1 MGSPGTPHQP
11 APQPAGMEARQW
23 CGDLR
28 PADGGRTVTLCGWV
42 DRRRDHGGVIFI
54 DLRDR
59 SGTVQITVDPELA
72 GSDPAAREAFAAA
85 FETASHLRNETVLQV
100 SGRLRERPAESINER
115 LATGQVEVVASAIT
129 VLNAV
134 KGNLPFPVSVHDEE
148 NTREELRLRHRY
160 LDLRRE
166 RMNGNLRLRHQV
178 VKTIRAF
185 LAGAG
190 PAEAGEGFIEVETPV
205 LTRSTPEGA
214 RDYLVPSRVCGGEW
228 FALPQSPQLFKQ
240 LLMVGG
246 LERYYQI
253 ARCFRDEDL
262 RADRQPE
269 FTQLDMEMSFLDQE
283 QILALNERLI
293 AAIWKQVK
301 GVELPRPFPRLSW
314 HEAMERY
321 GTDRPDTRYGLE
333 LVTVSDLVA
342 GMGFKVFS
350 GAVAAGGA
358 VKVLP
363 VPGGNAAISN
373 VRIKPG
379 GDVFSEAQ
387 KAGAGGL
394 AFIRV
399 RENGEIDTIGA
410 IKDNLSP
417 EVKAELLARTGAQ
430 PGTLLLFG
438 AGDTATVNKA
448 LDRVRQFLAR
458 ELALVPKDPRAGT
471 SQGAASGAEGAEAG
485 AAEAAASEGWHFL
498 WVVDFPMF
506 DYNAEE
512 QRYEALHHPFC
523 APNAED
529 LGDDPAQWAAK
540 LPGARAQA
548 YDLVLN
554 GLELGGGSLRIHD
567 SALQRQVLQT
577 IGLPLE
583 EAERQFGF
591 LLEALDM
598 GAPPHGGIAFGL
610 DRMTMLLAG
619 EESIR
624 DTIAFP
630 KTQQARCLMTQAPAG
645 VAGKQLE
652 ELHVASTWTEEA

>member
-1 MGSPGTPHQP
+1 MRSHS
-11 APQPAGMEARQW
+11 

-28 PADGGRTVTLCGWV
+28 PEAIEQTVQLCGWV

-59 SGTVQITVDPELA
+59 SGTVQLTVDPDVA
-72 GSDPAAREAFAAA
+72 SGDPSVKAAFAEAFA
-85 FETASHLRNETVLQV
+85 TASHLRNETVIQV
-100 SGRLRERPAESINER
+100 EGRVRARPAESLNLR
-115 LATGQVEVVASAIT
+115 LATGAIEVLASAIT
-129 VLNAV
+129 VLNSV
-134 KGNLPFPVSVHDEE
+134 KGTLPFPVSVHDEE
-148 NTREELRLRHRY
+148 SVREELRLKHRY

-166 RMNGNLRLRHQV
+166 RMARNLRLRHDTV
-178 VKTIRAF
+178 RAIRGF
-185 LAGAG
+185 L
-190 PAEAGEGFIEVETPV
+190 EGEDFIEVETPV

-269 FTQLDMEMSFLDQE
+269 FTQLDLEMSFLDQE
-283 QILALNERLI
+283 QILELNERLI
-293 AAIWKQVK
+293 ATVWQALK
-301 GVELPRPFPRLSW
+301 GIDLPRPFPRLTW
-314 HEAMERY
+314 AEAMERY

-333 LVTVSDLVA
+333 LVNVSDIVA
-342 GMGFKVFS
+342 DMGFKVFS

-358 VKVLP
+358 VKCIA
-363 VPGGNAAISN
+363 VPGGNEAISN

-379 GDVFSEAQ
+379 GDVFGEAQ

-399 RENGEIDTIGA
+399 REGGEIDTIGA
-410 IKDNLSP
+410 IKDNLS
-417 EVKAELLARTGAQ
+417 EEKKAELLARTGAR

-458 ELALVPKDPRAGT
+458 ELGLVPNVRKHADGKELGKHLSGKLSDLADEIKKKNTPSPDLGMESAQDDDDP
-471 SQGAASGAEGAEAG
+471 
-485 AAEAAASEGWHFL
+485 WNFL

-506 DYNAEE
+506 EFNKDEN
-512 QRYEALHHPFC
+512 RYEALHHPFC

-529 LGDDPAQWAAK
+529 LGEDPAAWAER
-540 LPGARAQA
+540 LPTARARA

-567 SALQRQVLQT
+567 SALQRQVLQA
-577 IGLPLE
+577 IGLPRK
-583 EAERQFGF
+583 EAEAQFGF
-591 LLEALDM
+591 LMEALDL

-610 DRMTMLLAG
+610 DRMVMLLAG

-630 KTQQARCLMTQAPAG
+630 KTQQARCLLTRAPAG
-645 VAGKQLE
+645 VTGKQLQ
-652 ELHVASTWTEEA
+652 ELHVASTWEEEESS

>member
-1 MGSPGTPHQP
+1 MRSHG
-11 APQPAGMEARQW
+11 

-28 PADGGRTVTLCGWV
+28 ADHAGQKVQLCGWV
-42 DRRRDHGGVIFI
+42 DRSRDHGGVIFI

-59 SGTVQITVDPELA
+59 SGSVQITVDPELA
-72 GSDPAAREAFAAA
+72 SADASLQAACAAA
-85 FETASHLRNETVLQV
+85 FATASHLRNETVIQV
-100 SGRLRERPAESINER
+100 QGTLRARPAASINER
-115 LATGQVEVVASAIT
+115 LATGAIEVLASSIT

-134 KGNLPFPVSVHDEE
+134 KGTLPFPVSVHDEE

-160 LDLRRE
+160 LDLRRA
-166 RMNGNLRLRHQV
+166 RMNHNLRLRHRTVQA
-178 VKTIRAF
+178 IRAF
-185 LAGAG
+185 V
-190 PAEAGEGFIEVETPV
+190 EAEGFIEVETPV

-269 FTQLDMEMSFLDQE
+269 FTQLDMELSFVDQE
-283 QILALNERLI
+283 QILDLNERLI
-293 AAIWKQVK
+293 AAIWKAVK
-301 GVELPRPFPRLSW
+301 GIELPLPFPRLTW

-321 GTDRPDTRYGLE
+321 GTDRPDTRYGME

-342 GMGFKVFS
+342 DMGFKVFS
-350 GAVAAGGA
+350 GAVAAGGS

-363 VPGGNAAISN
+363 VPGGNEAISN

-399 RENGEIDTIGA
+399 RENGEIDSIGA
-410 IKDNLSP
+410 IKDNLS
-417 EVKAELLARTGAQ
+417 EAKKAELLERTGAK

-448 LDRVRQFLAR
+448 LDRVRQYLAR
-458 ELALVPKDPRAGT
+458 ELGLVPKDRDNDR
-471 SQGAASGAEGAEAG
+471 
-485 AAEAAASEGWHFL
+485 WNFL

-506 DYNAEE
+506 EFNAGEN
-512 QRYEALHHPFC
+512 RLEALHHPFC
-523 APNAED
+523 APNSAD
-529 LGDDPAQWAAK
+529 LGDDPAQWATT
-540 LPGARAQA
+540 LPTARAQA

-567 SALQRQVLQT
+567 SALQRQVLQA

-591 LLEALDM
+591 LMEALDM

-610 DRMTMLLAG
+610 DRLVMLLAG

-630 KTQQARCLMTQAPAG
+630 KTQQARCLMTRAPAD
-645 VAGKQLE
+645 VAVKQLE
-652 ELHVASTWTEEA
+652 ELHVASTWVEQED

>member
-1 MGSPGTPHQP
+1 MRSHG
-11 APQPAGMEARQW
+11 

-28 PADGGRTVTLCGWV
+28 SSSVNQGVELSGWV
-42 DRRRDHGGVIFI
+42 DRRRDHGGVIFV

-59 SGTVQITVDPELA
+59 SGTVQITVDPDL
-72 GSDPAAREAFAAA
+72 GPEAFAVA
-85 FETASHLRNETVLQV
+85 EHLRNETVVQV
-100 SGRLRERPAESINER
+100 QGRVRLRPQESLNTR
-115 LATGQVEVVASAIT
+115 LATGEVEVLASQLT

-134 KGNLPFPVSVHDEE
+134 RKPLPFPVSVHDEE
-148 NTREELRLRHRY
+148 NTREELRLRYRY

-166 RMNGNLRLRHQV
+166 RMNGNLRLRAR
-178 VKTIRAF
+178 TIQAARRF
-185 LAGAG
+185 L
-190 PAEAGEGFIEVETPV
+190 EEQGFIEVETPV

-246 LERYYQI
+246 IERYYQV

-269 FTQLDMEMSFLDQE
+269 FTQLDIEMSFMGQE
-283 QILALNERLI
+283 EILELNEALI
-293 AAIWKQVK
+293 ASIWKSVK
-301 GVELPRPFPRLSW
+301 GIELPRPFPRLTW
-314 HEAMERY
+314 HEAMERF
-321 GTDRPDTRYGLE
+321 GTDRPDTRYGME
-333 LVTVSDLVA
+333 LTNVSDLVA

-350 GAVAAGGA
+350 GAVAGGGS
-358 VKVLP
+358 VKCIA
-363 VPGGNAAISN
+363 VPGGNEALSN

-387 KAGAGGL
+387 AAGAGGL

-399 RENGEIDTIGA
+399 REGGEIDTIGA
-410 IKDNLSP
+410 IKDNLSAAT
-417 EVKAELLARTGAQ
+417 KAELIERTGAV

-448 LDRVRQFLAR
+448 LDRVRQYLAR
-458 ELALVPKDPRAGT
+458 ELGLVKPEREND
-471 SQGAASGAEGAEAG
+471 
-485 AAEAAASEGWHFL
+485 GWNFL

-506 DYNAEE
+506 EFNAGEN
-512 QRYEALHHPFC
+512 RFEALHHPFC
-523 APNAED
+523 APNADD
-529 LGDDPAQWAAK
+529 LGTDPAQWEAT
-540 LPGARAQA
+540 LPAARAQA

-577 IGLPLE
+577 VGLPPE

-591 LLEALDM
+591 LMEALDL
-598 GAPPHGGIAFGL
+598 GAPPHGGLAFGI
-610 DRMTMLLAG
+610 DRMVMLLAG

-630 KTQQARCLMTQAPAG
+630 KTQQARCLLTQAPAD
-645 VAGKQLE
+645 VAPQQLSD
-652 ELHVASTWTEEA
+652 LHVASTWVAPE